1 MSTTN
6 EHKCKPKRPRADTT
20 ADAAA
25 AAAAAAELP
34 FQRIAKCWNAHSL
47 NLAVK
52 DCSKLQAEWWKALR
66 AVIRLLQPICD
77 YIHKLEADTPYLSQ
91 MLPIWDNLMSGAEA
105 WVQSL
110 PGGAANPLAHGVLKL
125 FAERRAKS
133 YSPVMAAAY
142 LLDPVNFTLATPSRS
157 PWQLP
162 PFERL
167 IGDQEQDA
175 ISTVVRLSKHFLPG
189 QTAAQVQ
196 AAVALEVTRLQELL
210 AQSRQQLPLACCSS
224 LQAPGSARHLRSL

>member
-1 MSTTN
+1 
-6 EHKCKPKRPRADTT
+6 
-20 ADAAA
+20 
-25 AAAAAAELP
+25 
-34 FQRIAKCWNAHSL
+34 
-47 NLAVK
+47 
-52 DCSKLQAEWWKALR
+52 LR

-133 YSPVMAAAY
+133 YSPVMAAAC

-175 ISTVVRLSKHFLPG
+175 ISTVVRL
-189 QTAAQVQ
+189 
-196 AAVALEVTRLQELL
+196 
-210 AQSRQQLPLACCSS
+210 
-224 LQAPGSARHLRSL
+224 